1 VNITCAMTL
10 LATTFAVT
18 SFAQETKLPDK
29 AEAIQA
35 IEQSIAGKFVQES
48 PSKDNPAVQWKFLV
62 GACHGFPVIVGVVA
76 YSSPEQA
83 KATSIAAFSQAESD
97 YTWLIIKN
105 NKLTGAEP
113 SVENLNQ
120 YLERLERQK
129 LGH

>member
-1 VNITCAMTL
+1 VNTICAMTL

-18 SFAQETKLPDK
+18 SFAQEAKRPDK

-35 IEQSIAGKFVQES
+35 IEQSIGGKFVRENL
-48 PSKDNPAVQWKFLV
+48 SKDNPAVQWEFLV
-62 GACHGFPVIVGVVA
+62 GACHGLPVMVDVIA
-76 YSSPEQA
+76 YSSLESA
-83 KATSIAAFSQAESD
+83 KAASIAAFSQAQFD
-97 YTWLIIKN
+97 YTWIIEKN